1 MSILPPLPSWDA
13 AHPVLI
19 HVPLG
24 SLPLALVFVLLSMV
38 MRGQWSKMFAASALI
53 LMVIGTLGAFIAV
66 MSGEATAEL
75 AEGTGP
81 MAVLSDP
88 VIEDHEELAELART
102 VFAILTA
109 VYAIIFVVLG
119 RLSNRG
125 KSGPAVWIQSAFLL
139 LYGSAL
145 LLLVNAAHLGGRLV
159 HEFGIHAPIARY
171 TGPDD
176 LPPVPARLDREDE
189 DD

>member
-1 MSILPPLPSWDA
+1 MNILPPLPNWDA

-24 SLPLALVFVLLSMV
+24 ALPLALVFVVLSMV

-53 LMVIGTLGAFIAV
+53 LMVIGALGAFIAV
-66 MSGEATAEL
+66 MSGEAAAEL

-81 MAVLSDP
+81 IAALSDP

-102 VFAILTA
+102 VFAVLTG
-109 VYAIIFVVLG
+109 VYAIVFVVLG
-119 RLSNRG
+119 KLWNRG
-125 KSGPAVWIQSAFLL
+125 KPRLGVWIQSVFLL

-171 TGPDD
+171 TGPGD
-176 LPPVPARLDREDE
+176 LSPVPARHDGK
-189 DD
+189 DDDD